1 MGIENK
7 ILAVVVLYN
16 ELLPQTKTYVSLQAS
31 LRTIPPAW
39 SLELYLYDNS
49 ASPQS
54 TDSAVGVVQYVHN
67 PSNGGL
73 GVAYNSAASYARDNG
88 FDWLLL
94 LDQDTTLGVDFLE
107 QTIRAVVQNG
117 QQSLFAPTVTS
128 QNGRLISPFR
138 IVGKVGKTL
147 PHAILGVLE
156 VRKYNV
162 INSCM
167 LIRLEAFLAVGGY
180 YEPVKLDFSDTVFLE
195 RYSKKYRTLFIS
207 EAVCK
212 QQLSTFQTDRQNL
225 ISRFA
230 LFCRG
235 AAACPKSNLWARAV
249 YCFVVL
255 KRMLSLSIQAKSFT
269 FVTIF
274 WTNYVR
280 R

>member
-1 MGIENK
+1 MEIENK

-16 ELLPQTKTYVSLQAS
+16 ELLPQTKTYISLQAS

-54 TDSAVGVVQYVHN
+54 IDSVVGVVQYVHN
-67 PSNGGL
+67 SNNGGL
-73 GVAYNSAASYARDNG
+73 GVAYNSAAVYAREHG

-107 QTIRAVVQNG
+107 QTIRAVDQNG
-117 QQSLFAPTVTS
+117 GQGLFAPTITS

-138 IVGKVGKTL
+138 MVGKVGRTL
-147 PHAILGVLE
+147 PRTILGELS
-156 VRKYNV
+156 VRKYAV

-167 LIRLEAFLAVGGY
+167 LIRVEAFEAVGGY
-180 YEPVKLDFSDTVFLE
+180 FEAVKLDFSDTVFLE
-195 RYSKKYRTLFIS
+195 RYSKKYHTLFITRAAC
-207 EAVCK
+207 E
-212 QQLSTFQTDRQNL
+212 QQLSTFQSDCQKL
-225 ISRFA
+225 AARFV

-235 AAACPKSNLWARAV
+235 AAACPKSNFGARAA
-249 YCFVVL
+249 YFFVVS
-255 KRMLSLSIQAKSFT
+255 KRMVSLLLQTKSFI

-274 WTNYVR
+274 WTDYVKR
-280 R
+280 